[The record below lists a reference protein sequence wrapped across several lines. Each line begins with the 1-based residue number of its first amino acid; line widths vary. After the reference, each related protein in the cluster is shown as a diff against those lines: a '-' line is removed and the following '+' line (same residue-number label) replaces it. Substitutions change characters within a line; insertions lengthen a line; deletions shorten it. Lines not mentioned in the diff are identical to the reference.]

1 MSATGG
7 TLFTTGLVS
16 SPLVLLPMELLQAKI
31 APTTMVI
38 ATTVAMSPHVLV
50 LDLSRTKL

>member
-1 MSATGG
+1 
-7 TLFTTGLVS
+7 
-16 SPLVLLPMELLQAKI
+16 MELLQAKI